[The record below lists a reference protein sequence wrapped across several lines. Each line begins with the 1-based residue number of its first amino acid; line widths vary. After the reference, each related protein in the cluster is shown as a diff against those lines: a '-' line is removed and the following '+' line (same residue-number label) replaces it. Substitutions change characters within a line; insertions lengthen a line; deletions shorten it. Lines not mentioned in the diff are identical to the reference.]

1 MATKEGMVSPIVIGT
16 LVCKSFTDK
25 FPKFNVYNIPISCK
39 ETMCDVYRPISKN
52 VVTAGTF
59 Q

>member
-25 FPKFNVYNIPISCK
+25 FPKSNVYNIPISCK
-39 ETMCDVYRPISKN
+39 ETMCIGPFLKMFNS
-52 VVTAGTF
+52 F
-59 Q
+59 